1 MDLPKITMRLRFHD
15 ILILLPKD
23 CHNSDIYQ
31 TNFKILVSNHIYTF
45 SPSILNQFPV
55 IIFKN
60 ICSRSR
66 TLQKIQNWENPV
78 FGLYTQFKLSNHHL
92 SLIFRTVLE
101 TLDQAEFKTVPKC
114 EDNSKIG
121 WVMGLQNYFFWKSRR
136 CTKWSKFWKLVQNEL
151 TLNDHISVIFQ
162 LFWVLSNS

>member
-1 MDLPKITMRLRFHD
+1 MSKLWQSFCIKLRISWNPRILEFLVKPDLLHKNYYNLD
-15 ILILLPKD
+15 ISQAIL
-23 CHNSDIYQ
+23 
-31 TNFKILVSNHIYTF
+31 KILVSNHIYTF

-60 ICSRSR
+60 ISSRSR

-121 WVMGLQNYFFWKSRR
+121 WVMGLQKYFFWKI
-136 CTKWSKFWKLVQNEL
+136 KDV
-151 TLNDHISVIFQ
+151 
-162 LFWVLSNS
+162 